1 MNGDI
6 TNNFMK
12 NYFKKVVDSYRAGCY
27 INEVAYERKK
37 KTKKLLTNKRAD
49 VKIKKLLFERR

>member
-37 KTKKLLTNKRAD
+37 KTKKVVDKQ
-49 VKIKKLLFERR
+49 KS